1 MISHTAVAE
10 LRRNDFIHPVFQ
22 GFLLPTIIGSEY
34 NSVSLLWAIFFIS
47 DGSPPLCVCVCVVAL
62 GNRVTIIVCVCVCV
76 VATNDGGVVDDY
88 NDLESCSLSGWEE
101 LAVDRSVAF
110 NWPPSV
116 GRFFS

>member
-1 MISHTAVAE
+1 
-10 LRRNDFIHPVFQ
+10 
-22 GFLLPTIIGSEY
+22 
-34 NSVSLLWAIFFIS
+34 
-47 DGSPPLCVCVCVVAL
+47 
-62 GNRVTIIVCVCVCV
+62 V

-88 NDLESCSLSGWEE
+88 NDLESCSLSLSGWEE